1 MVPTTCDCTR
11 QSSTIGEL
19 TIVALSSVSVLKYI
33 WPQIAW
39 AWDSFISFSV
49 QKVLMR
55 LRREKREEERRH
67 PEEQAGGLEEL
78 MRLLPQLRG
87 LVGNQHRIVSQSY
100 EKLHY
105 RAVIA
110 SG

>member
-1 MVPTTCDCTR
+1 M
-11 QSSTIGEL
+11 
-19 TIVALSSVSVLKYI
+19 ALSSVSVLKYI

-87 LVGNQHRIVSQSY
+87 LVENQHRTSTPVQQTSRSATPVTPSSAPRDY
-100 EKLHY
+100 TTVDTE
-105 RAVIA
+105 RAEA
-110 SG
+110 NN

>member
-1 MVPTTCDCTR
+1 
-11 QSSTIGEL
+11 
-19 TIVALSSVSVLKYI
+19 
-33 WPQIAW
+33 
-39 AWDSFISFSV
+39 
-49 QKVLMR
+49 MR

-105 RAVIA
+105 RAVII
-110 SG
+110 SGTILLLIFHIKCSIRIKGEQKTNICAILLGK